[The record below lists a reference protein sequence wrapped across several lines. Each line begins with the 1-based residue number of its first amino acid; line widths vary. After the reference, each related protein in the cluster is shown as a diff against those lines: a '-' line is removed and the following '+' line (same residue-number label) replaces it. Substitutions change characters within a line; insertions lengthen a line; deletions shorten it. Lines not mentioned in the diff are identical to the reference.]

1 MSESKLYVCTTCFGL
16 TSCGSGMQRCRCEE
30 HRAYEGVD
38 CPSGLHLCYLCA
50 SEIAGGTSRWAW
62 HACESCVKFNRY
74 LASTFGFRLP
84 LGRHSIM
91 NSITIPIHGSEEEQ
105 KKAIEAMID
114 SLDVAGSIEDWG
126 QLQARELFESVHSWK
141 KERLIPLATWE
152 AKFQLSKVKATSR
165 SEQAF
170 KDYLRVN
177 EFEELVR

>member
-1 MSESKLYVCTTCFGL
+1 
-16 TSCGSGMQRCRCEE
+16 MQRCRCEE

-91 NSITIPIHGSEEEQ
+91 NSIAIPIHGSEEEQ

-114 SLDVAGSIEDWG
+114 FLDVAGSIEDWG
-126 QLQARELFESVHSWK
+126 QLQVRELFESVHSWK
-141 KERLIPLATWE
+141 KERLIPLAKWQ